1 MTIENIEN
9 VVENVENVE
18 IVFENDFLRLF
29 LISGLMFC
37 FMVVLNPLGKK
48 TK

>member
-9 VVENVENVE
+9 VVEN
-18 IVFENDFLRLF
+18 VFENDFLRLF
-29 LISGLMFC
+29 LISGLMFY

>member
-9 VVENVENVE
+9 VVENVENV
-18 IVFENDFLRLF
+18 FENDFLRLF
-29 LISGLMFC
+29 LISRLMFY
-37 FMVVLNPLGKK
+37 FMVVLKPLGKK